1 MHGIATVPHHYFV
14 YITATGRREDGHEA
28 EPPGP
33 PSRSCRSAYNPA
45 AVLCVVAT
53 SSFHD
58 VMPCL
63 RFSLGIDFIHVAP
76 VSYDL
81 TCEMTPCV

>member
-1 MHGIATVPHHYFV
+1 MHGIATVPHHFFV

-63 RFSLGIDFIHVAP
+63 RFFWGIDLIHV
-76 VSYDL
+76 V
-81 TCEMTPCV
+81 TV